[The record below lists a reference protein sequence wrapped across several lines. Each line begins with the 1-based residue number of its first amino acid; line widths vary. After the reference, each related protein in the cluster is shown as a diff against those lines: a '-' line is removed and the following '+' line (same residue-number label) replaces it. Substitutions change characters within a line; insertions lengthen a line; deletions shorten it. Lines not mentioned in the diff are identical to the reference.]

1 MIDADSTLQDV
12 PPVGEG
18 NRYVVGRRV
27 ATAAVAVFVLLGL
40 LGVLGSRND
49 ERSTTQGDWT
59 VTVTYAQ
66 VARAGL
72 DVPFQIEVTQAG
84 GLDPQIDLVL
94 DRGYFR
100 IYESQRFFPE
110 PAEESSDAE
119 HLYLTF
125 DAPPTGDT
133 LKISYDAYI
142 QPSSQV
148 GHDGTVAVL
157 VDDVPTAT
165 VAFRT
170 TLLP

>member
-12 PPVGEG
+12 RPATQG
-18 NRYVVGRRV
+18 NRSALGRRL

-40 LGVLGSRND
+40 VGVLGSRNA
-49 ERSTTQGDWT
+49 EASTTQGDWT
-59 VTVTYAQ
+59 VTVTYPQ

-72 DVPFQIEVTQAG
+72 DVPFQIEVTRAG
-84 GLDPQIDLVL
+84 GLDEQVDLVL

-110 PAEESSDAE
+110 PAEESSDAQ

-125 DAPPTGDT
+125 DAPPAGDT

-142 QPSSQV
+142 QPSSQI
-148 GHDGTVAVL
+148 GHGGAVAVL